1 MNADIAKK
9 LRWKPGMRFLILNPS
24 EEAWSLF
31 SSGYEDASPVVS
43 HEPLSQG
50 AGAGSFDLVLLYVSS
65 AAELAEWS
73 SAALSAV
80 SSDGLLWVA
89 YPKKTSKIKT
99 DIHRDQGWEPISEA
113 GWEGVA
119 LVSLDET
126 WSAMRFRPAEKVKKP
141 RAARV
146 KEEKPVSSSAERIVV
161 VPEDLQAE
169 LDKQEQAKQFFDRL
183 AYTHRKEYVRWIT
196 EAKRP
201 ETRAGRITKTLE
213 RLNQGIKNPFVK

>member
-9 LRWKPGMRFLILNPS
+9 LRWKPGMRFLILNAS
-24 EEAWSLF
+24 EEAWSLL
-31 SSGYEDASPVVS
+31 SSGSEDASPVVS
-43 HEPLSQG
+43 HEPLPQES
-50 AGAGSFDLVLLYVSS
+50 GSFDLVLLYVSS
-65 AAELAEWS
+65 RAELAEWS

-80 SSDGLLWVA
+80 SSDGLLWAA

-126 WSAMRFRPAEKVKKP
+126 WSAMRFRPTEKVKKP

-146 KEEKPVSSSAERIVV
+146 KEDKPVSSPAERIVV
-161 VPEDLQAE
+161 VPEDLQTE
-169 LDKQEQAKQFFDRL
+169 LDKQEQAKQFFDQL

-201 ETRAGRITKTLE
+201 ETRAGRIAKTLE
-213 RLNQGIKNPFVK
+213 RLNQGLKNPFVK